1 MLAPKRAKFRK
12 SFRGKRRG
20 AATRGAV
27 LNFGE
32 FGLKS
37 LSNGWVSGRQIEAA
51 RKALTH
57 FTKRG
62 GRVWIRVFPDKPVSK
77 KPAETRMGGG
87 KGDIAD
93 YVAVVKAGRIIFEMG
108 AISHTMAKEA
118 FVRAAAKLPVK
129 TKFITKQDL

>member
-1 MLAPKRAKFRK
+1 MLAPKRAKYRK

-20 AATRGAV
+20 VSERGSS
-27 LNFGE
+27 LDFGE
-32 FGLKS
+32 FGLKA
-37 LSNGWVSGRQIEAA
+37 LSNGWVSGRQIESA

-62 GRVWIRVFPDKPVSK
+62 GRVWIRIFPDKSITK

-87 KGDIAD
+87 KGDVSD
-93 YVAVVKAGRIIFEMG
+93 YVAVVRAGRIIFEMG
-108 AISHTMAKEA
+108 AIPREMAKEA

-129 TKFITKQDL
+129 TRFITRDTV